1 MISYNAKSVV
11 STLLPLILLLS
22 VGWTVGVSSTR
33 ADTRAQPTL
42 NQILVTIG
50 DHELI
55 TEVAHTSRQRFNGLS
70 YRDSLDD
77 NAAMLFVY
85 ANTQPL
91 HFTMRYASIPL
102 SIAFIDEN
110 LVITDIQKMT
120 PLEEGPWSSKFPAK
134 YALEVNQGWF
144 DKQGIK
150 EGDTLELQPLP

>member
-1 MISYNAKSVV
+1 MISYKANSSLGNVLRPIILFLTFSISV
-11 STLLPLILLLS
+11 TQ
-22 VGWTVGVSSTR
+22 

-42 NQILVTIG
+42 DQILVTIG

-55 TEVAHTSRQRFNGLS
+55 TEVAHTPRQRFNGLS
-70 YRDSLDD
+70 YRDSLAD

-110 LVITDIQKMT
+110 LIITDIQKMT
-120 PLEEGPWSSKFPAK
+120 PLEKGPWSSKFPAK

-144 DKQGIK
+144 GKNSIA
-150 EGDTLELQPLP
+150 EGDTLELKPLP